1 MALQLKEKGVSVRDR
16 VWKTTECSPA
26 RRLDYPRK
34 FNADQFADHKV
45 RGGAALGN
53 VRGKFGD
60 GENNCGDEKNYSA
73 SNAPLRD
80 DTEMKNIERL
90 FKLLVPHR
98 TAIIF
103 GSLFLTF
110 AAMTNLA
117 VPLYIKKLVDV
128 VMIEKDIALMNNFT
142 FSIAGLFLLQLIFS
156 TAHNYLFDLTEKRV
170 VTDFRIKLF
179 RHLHTL
185 SLSFFA
191 QRRTGEIVSRMTN
204 DITTIENIVT
214 DLPATLLQQ
223 SIRLLG
229 GVIII
234 TYMNWKL
241 TGLILVLAPIL
252 ALFARTFG
260 RKLKKLSTEVQ
271 DKLAISTTILEENIS
286 CVQVVKSFV
295 REKLENARFGAA
307 LEDSFQSA
315 KKRVIISSFFGP
327 SIGFIAFSASLI
339 LLWYGGREVILGAI
353 SPGELIAFILYATI
367 IAGPMG
373 SFARLYARIQEG
385 IGASKRVFEILD
397 TKGEVR
403 DIAGAKPIPELVG
416 KVEFDDVRF
425 HYRED
430 QEVIKG
436 ICFTVEPGQTVALV
450 GPSGAGKS
458 TIVQLLH
465 RFYDP
470 VAGEIRV
477 DGIPLKTVSLAS
489 YWQQVGIVPQE
500 TILFGGTILENIE
513 YAKPGVEKEELMQ
526 ASQAA
531 NAHDFIMECPDGYE
545 TVVGE
550 KGIRLSAGQRQRI
563 AIARAILKN
572 PRILIL
578 DEATSALDNESELL
592 IQEALER
599 LMDGRTSIII
609 AHRLS
614 TIHNADRIIVMDRGE
629 IAESGSHAQ
638 LMERK
643 GLYHKL
649 YTLKS
654 LQMVEEIQGGGD

>member
-1 MALQLKEKGVSVRDR
+1 VLPIQYKNFWHM
-16 VWKTTECSPA
+16 
-26 RRLDYPRK
+26 
-34 FNADQFADHKV
+34 
-45 RGGAALGN
+45 
-53 VRGKFGD
+53 
-60 GENNCGDEKNYSA
+60 KNYKRLLILLTPYKKALILGALCLVIA
-73 SNAPLRD
+73 S
-80 DTEMKNIERL
+80 
-90 FKLLVPHR
+90 V
-98 TAIIF
+98 
-103 GSLFLTF
+103 
-110 AAMTNLA
+110 TNLA

-128 VMIEKDIALMNNFT
+128 VMVEKNMALMNT
-142 FSIAGLFLLQLIFS
+142 LTLSIAGLFLIQLIFS
-156 TAHNYLFDLTEKRV
+156 TAHNYLFDLTEKRAI
-170 VTDFRIKLF
+170 TDFRIKLF

-185 SLSFFA
+185 SLSFFVK
-191 QRRTGEIVSRMTN
+191 RRTGEIVSRMTN

-223 SIRLLG
+223 SIRLFG
-229 GVIII
+229 GIIII

-241 TGLILVLAPIL
+241 TGLILLLAPVL
-252 ALFARTFG
+252 VLFARTFG
-260 RKLKKLSTEVQ
+260 RKLKKLSTEIQ
-271 DKLAISTTILEENIS
+271 DKLAVSTTILEENIS
-286 CVQVVKSFV
+286 CIQVVKSFV
-295 REKLENARFGAA
+295 REKLENERFGQA
-307 LEDSFQSA
+307 LEDSYQSA

-327 SIGFIAFSASLI
+327 SIGFIAFSTSLI

-373 SFARLYARIQEG
+373 SFARLYARVQEG

-397 TKGEVR
+397 MKGEVR
-403 DIAGAKPIPELVG
+403 DTPDAKPLPVIDG
-416 KVEFDDVRF
+416 KVEFDDVHF

-430 QEVIKG
+430 QEVIQG
-436 ICFTVEPGQTVALV
+436 IDFTVEPGQTVALV

-458 TIVQLLH
+458 TLVQLLH

-470 VAGEIRV
+470 VSGEIRI
-477 DGIPLKTVSLAS
+477 DDYPLQSVQLSS
-489 YWQQVGIVPQE
+489 YWKQIGIVPQE

-513 YAKPGVEKEELMQ
+513 YAKPGVTIEEITQ
-526 ASQAA
+526 ASKAA
-531 NAHDFIMECPDGYE
+531 NAHNFIMECPDGYK

-572 PRILIL
+572 PHILIL

-592 IQEALER
+592 IQDALER
-599 LMDGRTSIII
+599 LMEGRTSFII

-614 TIHNADRIIVMDRGE
+614 TIHNADRIIVMDRGQ
-629 IAESGSHAQ
+629 IVESGTHAE
-638 LMERK
+638 LMEQE

-654 LQMVEEIQGGGD
+654 LQMIEETEVSSD